1 MLQIRTADNSDYS
14 DVRDFYYSL
23 IDAMA
28 DAEYKPGWQKDI
40 YTRIFSGLLK

>member
-28 DAEYKPGWQKDI
+28 DAEYKPGWQKAV
-40 YTRIFSGLLK
+40 GE